1 MDRFVNQ
8 YGLSVEDST
17 ILTST
22 RQMADYLD
30 ATVNAGSDA
39 KTASNWILGDLSKM
53 VNENGLTF
61 GESKVT
67 AETLAGMIALM
78 DKGTISGKIAKK
90 VIVSMWESGKDAD
103 TIVKEEGLVQ
113 ITDTGAIEEIVKQV
127 IANNPQPVEDFKSGN
142 GKAIGFLV
150 GQVMKESKGRANPGV
165 VNQLLQKHL
174 LM

>member
-1 MDRFVNQ
+1 MPR
-8 YGLSVEDST
+8 EDAT
-17 ILTST
+17 ILTVARKT
-22 RQMADYLD
+22 ADFLD
-30 ATVNAGSDA
+30 ATVKAGADP
-39 KTASNWILGDLSKM
+39 KTVANWMLGDLSKM
-53 VNENGLTF
+53 INESGLTF
-61 GESKVT
+61 AESKVSP
-67 AETLAGMIALM
+67 ENLAGMIALI

-150 GQVMKESKGRANPGV
+150 GQVMKESKGRANPGM
-165 VNQLLQKHL
+165 VNELLQKFL
-174 LM
+174 ND